1 MEGRNSHHKTFP
13 TTFFNSTAAVL
24 PGKIACF
31 ARQYVPF
38 RDAILPVL
46 HRTKPFANAQS
57 DKHMTQQTA
66 GQHFKTAHAR
76 MAYLPARMP
85 ASTKRR
91 PRRGFCKHCS
101 QQARHHYKAY
111 KIRQAAKPRAGKQK
125 RLAQDAPTWMR
136 MIRSSTIADVSLPM
150 ANIAFS
156 IEKSKFSLQ
165 KITITFVFILNLS

>member
-1 MEGRNSHHKTFP
+1 MESTARAKQDSVSTNTAPFHVAPCKAELGGHKSCFCGMEGRNSHHKTSP
-13 TTFFNSTAAVL
+13 TTFFNPTAAVL

-125 RLAQDAPTWMR
+125 GWRRTRQPGC
-136 MIRSSTIADVSLPM
+136 V
-150 ANIAFS
+150 
-156 IEKSKFSLQ
+156 
-165 KITITFVFILNLS
+165 